1 VVVAYHAA
9 DHLDRCL
16 ESLKSQAP
24 VTVVDNSSSP
34 EVAAVATSHGVAYV
48 DSGANLGFAGG
59 VNIGLSR
66 LADRDVDVLLV
77 NPDAVVRDGAVGE
90 LSRFLR
96 QPENARVAVVSP
108 RILLP
113 GKVEQRVLWPFP
125 TPARMWAQAFGLWRL
140 PARRTFAIGAVL
152 LLRREAIDEIG
163 GFDERFFLYAEET
176 DWQRRAH
183 ERGWASALCPE
194 AVAEHVGAATSADT
208 RRQEVL
214 HEAGQ
219 ETYIRKW
226 HGSVGWTSYRTAAC
240 LSAAVLAL
248 VIPSRR
254 RRRTAARRAL
264 IYLRGPKREAA
275 RLAR

>member
-208 RRQEVL
+208 R
-214 HEAGQ
+214 GQ